1 MPIHLS
7 KEINKLKKS
16 ILALC
21 TTVEENVR
29 KAVTSVVNKDIKLAI
44 EVEEKDIEIDQM
56 EIDIEEECLKILAL
70 HQPVAIDLR
79 YVIACMKMNN
89 DLERIGDLAENI
101 ARSAKA
107 IAEFG
112 DDDEQRKPDF
122 SLMMDKTRSMLKKT
136 LDSLIEMDTN
146 LAREVIKED
155 DVIDDLNREMHTTIL
170 RWLKENPAKAEYY
183 VRLLNVS
190 KHLERIADYATNIA
204 EDVLY
209 MATGS
214 IVRHQVK

>member
-1 MPIHLS
+1 MPVHLS
-7 KEINKLKKS
+7 KEIGKLKKS

-29 KAVTSVVNKDIKLAI
+29 KAVTAVVTKDIKLAV
-44 EVEEKDIEIDQM
+44 EVERKDIEIDQM

-79 YVIACMKMNN
+79 YVIACLKLNN

-101 ARSAKA
+101 ARNAKV

-112 DDDEQRKPDF
+112 DDEEQRKPDF
-122 SLMMDKTRSMLKKT
+122 SVMMDKTRSMLKKT
-136 LDSLIEMDTN
+136 LDALIEIDTN
-146 LAREVIKED
+146 LALEVIKED
-155 DVIDDLNREMHTTIL
+155 DVIDDLNRKMHVMIL
-170 RWLKENPAKAEYY
+170 QWIKENPAKAEYY
-183 VRLLNVS
+183 IRLLNVS

-209 MATGS
+209 METGR
-214 IVRHQVK
+214 IVRHQIK

>member
-1 MPIHLS
+1 MPVHLS
-7 KEINKLKKS
+7 KEIGKLKES

-21 TTVEENVR
+21 TAVEENVR
-29 KAVTSVVNKDIKLAI
+29 KAVTAVVTRDVRLAV
-44 EVEEKDIEIDQM
+44 EVERKDIEIDQM

-79 YVIACMKMNN
+79 YVIACLKLNN

-101 ARSAKA
+101 ARNAKV

-122 SLMMDKTRSMLKKT
+122 AIMMDKTRSMLKKT
-136 LDSLIEMDTN
+136 LDALIEVDTN
-146 LAREVIKED
+146 LASEVIKED
-155 DVIDDLNREMHTTIL
+155 DVIDDLNRQMHVTIMQ
-170 RWLKENPAKAEYY
+170 WIKENPAKAEYY
-183 VRLLNVS
+183 IRLLNVS

-209 MATGS
+209 MSTGR
-214 IVRHQVK
+214 IVRHQIK

>member
-1 MPIHLS
+1 MPVHLS

-16 ILALC
+16 ILTLC
-21 TTVEENVR
+21 TTVEENVS
-29 KAVTSVVNKDIKLAI
+29 KAVNAVVNKDIKLAV
-44 EVEEKDIEIDQM
+44 EVEKKDLEIDQM

-79 YVIACMKMNN
+79 YVIACLKLNN

-101 ARSAKA
+101 ARNAKV

-122 SLMMDKTRSMLKKT
+122 SVMMDKTRSMLKKT
-136 LDSLIEMDTN
+136 LDALIETDTN
-146 LAREVIKED
+146 LATEVIMED
-155 DVIDDLNREMHTTIL
+155 DVIDDLNREMQVTIL

-183 VRLLNVS
+183 IRLLNVS

-209 MATGS
+209 MATGR
-214 IVRHQVK
+214 IVRHQIK